1 MTLRSSATTSRTK
14 LTRRPMIP
22 GRSASLTLTPFC
34 TGGPAFLPAP
44 AVFGFVTVP
53 VRPLPR
59 ARDRCS
65 ALSSSSSTRRFRLAT
80 SRPLPSNLRIV
91 SRGSNAWP
99 RLPRLPRRLRPALE
113 WPARCGRPVREP
125 VEPSAQGRQD
135 SNLQPAVLET
145 AALPIAPHPCA
156 RQPCLPRARRDRGQS
171 PHGRQVYGLPPA
183 FPNRAAGRD
192 PYQGPRHAQ
201 HLLAVA
207 DRDELHLGVP
217 LIGEALHHAAHHDLG
232 ASIVVGYHH
241 WPGEPDTVV
250 DHGRRVANPLR
261 HRLTGQRHRVH
272 AVCDHAGQADRAGSP
287 VVPVD
292 RVEVAGGAGV
302 ADQVGP
308 GDPECPG
315 RQPVADLHR
324 KLHGQPSPRTTRT
337 EPVTTGSP
345 ASVTSSVR
353 VVRMSWPPREAMSS
367 TTHTHWR
374 RSPAYT
380 GRVYRNRCSPWTT
393 LASS

>member
-65 ALSSSSSTRRFRLAT
+65 ALSSSSSARASSSTTSSRRSSTASSPRRFRLAT

-250 DHGRRVANPLR
+250 DHGRRVANRSPTC
-261 HRLTGQRHRVH
+261 TGSSMV
-272 AVCDHAGQADRAGSP
+272 SP
-287 VVPVD
+287 P
-292 RVEVAGGAGV
+292 R
-302 ADQVGP
+302 
-308 GDPECPG
+308 G
-315 RQPVADLHR
+315 RQAW
-324 KLHGQPSPRTTRT
+324 TRR
-337 EPVTTGSP
+337 SRP
-345 ASVTSSVR
+345 AR
-353 VVRMSWPPREAMSS
+353 PPR
-367 TTHTHWR
+367 
-374 RSPAYT
+374 
-380 GRVYRNRCSPWTT
+380 
-393 LASS
+393 

>member
-65 ALSSSSSTRRFRLAT
+65 ALSSSSSTRSSSISSSSSSSSSARASSSTTSSRRSSTASSPRRFRLAT

-171 PHGRQVYGLPPA
+171 PHGRQVYGLPPG

-207 DRDELHLGVP
+207 D
-217 LIGEALHHAAHHDLG
+217 
-232 ASIVVGYHH
+232 
-241 WPGEPDTVV
+241 
-250 DHGRRVANPLR
+250 
-261 HRLTGQRHRVH
+261 
-272 AVCDHAGQADRAGSP
+272 
-287 VVPVD
+287 
-292 RVEVAGGAGV
+292 
-302 ADQVGP
+302 
-308 GDPECPG
+308 
-315 RQPVADLHR
+315 LHR
-324 KLHGQPSPRTTRT
+324 ELRGQPSPRTTSLDQA
-337 EPVTTGSP
+337 VTTGSP

-393 LASS
+393 LA